1 MAKTKRIK
9 KTPNNEIYLRY
20 VRDWCCTTIS
30 NAYRELVNEARDKK
44 SYKEE
49 LIDKLF
55 DVCRAIAVN
64 LNRIKKED
72 QENGKA

>member
-1 MAKTKRIK
+1 MAKVKRIK
-9 KTPNNEIYLRY
+9 KTKNNEIYLRY
-20 VRDWCCTTIS
+20 IS
-30 NAYRELVNEARDKK
+30 VWLYSELPGAYRKLIDEARNKK

-72 QENGKA
+72 QENA